1 MVNIMQRILFIL
13 FVGLFSGWVCAQ
25 EPVTV
30 KSLGVSTFGS
40 QVIGINNYAP
50 AGSPGFNIWI
60 GNGGQS
66 SAFSTGNEGSHNIS
80 TGINALL
87 SNTSGNFN
95 ISIGTNSLIKNL
107 NGSNNVAFGLNALGS
122 NISGS
127 ANVAIGF
134 AALSSTIT
142 ADYNLAIGSDA
153 MLFTNTGF
161 QNVALGFA
169 SMRSNTSGYYNVGLG
184 KGSLFSNTIGNGN
197 MACGVDALY
206 NNTQGYFNIAMGNA
220 AGAHAS
226 ASNLLN
232 QTSNTSIYIGYLS
245 RASANGNSNEIVM
258 GHEAIGN
265 GSNTTTIGNSNTTHT
280 VFQYGKTLVGYSAS
294 QDRGSYALQVNGQI
308 YATNAAIA
316 TSDAR
321 LKERIA
327 PLSSGLK
334 EVMALRPCT
343 FDFKQ
348 GSEQNLATG
357 RQVGF
362 IAQEVASVLQ
372 DREWASSVVQEAGG
386 NLGIA
391 ETKLLPLLVKAVQ
404 EQQAQ
409 IEKLS
414 AQLSLLQQQIGE
426 MGAKTEATKSSA
438 KKVALK

>member
-1 MVNIMQRILFIL
+1 M
-13 FVGLFSGWVCAQ
+13 
-25 EPVTV
+25 TV
-30 KSLGVSTFGS
+30 KNLGVNTFGS

-50 AGSPGFNIWI
+50 AGSGGGNLWI

-66 SAFSTGNEGSHNIS
+66 SQWAAGSEGTVNVGIGTGALFYNTKGFFNMAAGTS
-80 TGINALL
+80 ALL
-87 SNTSGNFN
+87 SNTIGNFN
-95 ISIGTNSLIKNL
+95 VAIGGASLSSSV
-107 NGSNNVAFGLNALGS
+107 NGDGNTAIGGSALES

-127 ANVAIGF
+127 FNIGIGYVAV
-134 AALSSTIT
+134 
-142 ADYNLAIGSDA
+142 
-153 MLFTNTGF
+153 
-161 QNVALGFA
+161 Q
-169 SMRSNTSGYYNVGLG
+169 
-184 KGSLFSNTIGNGN
+184 KNTIGGN
-197 MACGVDALY
+197 NVGIGSSALVSNISGSGNTAVGSQAMRFITSGDDNVSLGRDAGSFAL
-206 NNTQGYFNIAMGNA
+206 
-220 AGAHAS
+220 AGAY
-226 ASNLLN
+226 
-232 QTSNTSIYIGYLS
+232 NTSCSRNIYIGSLTKTATS
-245 RASANGNSNEIVM
+245 GSDQEIVIGYGAM
-258 GHEAIGN
+258 GN
-265 GSNTTTIGNSNTTHT
+265 GSNTTTIGNSTTTHT
-280 VFQYGKTLVGYSAS
+280 VFQYGKTLVGYSAA
-294 QDRGSYALQVNGQI
+294 QDRGNYALQVNGQI

-414 AQLSLLQQQIGE
+414 AQLSLLQSQISQLE
-426 MGAKTEATKSSA
+426 RKAEATKSSA
-438 KKVALK
+438 KRVAHSK

>member
-1 MVNIMQRILFIL
+1 MKKILFIL

-30 KSLGVSTFGS
+30 KNLGVSTFGS

-50 AGSPGFNIWI
+50 AGSPGNNMWI

-66 SAFSTGNEGSHNIS
+66 STGTASFNNIGIGIGVMTGNLTGRTNIGIGSF
-80 TGINALL
+80 ALFK
-87 SNTSGNFN
+87 NTSGV
-95 ISIGTNSLIKNL
+95 T
-107 NGSNNVAFGLNALGS
+107 
-122 NISGS
+122 
-127 ANVAIGF
+127 NVAIGDR
-134 AALSSTIT
+134 ALS
-142 ADYNLAIGSDA
+142 
-153 MLFTNTGF
+153 TNTTGSI
-161 QNVALGFA
+161 NMAVGGESLLGNTIGIANTALGYQ
-169 SMRSNTSGYYNVGLG
+169 SMYANTQGSYNTGIGFGAL
-184 KGSLFSNTIGNGN
+184 SSNTIGEHSLAIGVAALGSSTMSVNNVAIGNLALGAKITGNGN
-197 MACGVDALY
+197 TAIGFSAGRFTVTNI
-206 NNTQGYFNIAMGNA
+206 NNT
-220 AGAHAS
+220 
-226 ASNLLN
+226 
-232 QTSNTSIYIGYLS
+232 TSWGGVYIGADSKTL
-245 RASANGNSNEIVM
+245 ASGSSNEIVI
-258 GHEAIGN
+258 GSSAIGN

-280 VFQYGKTLVGYSAS
+280 VFQYGKTLVGYSAV
-294 QDRGSYALQVNGQI
+294 QDRGNYALQVNGQI

-348 GSEQNLATG
+348 GTEQNLATG

-372 DREWASSVVQEAGG
+372 GREWASSVVQEAGG

-414 AQLSLLQQQIGE
+414 VQLSLLQSQISQLE
-426 MGAKTEATKSSA
+426 RKAEATKSSA
-438 KKVALK
+438 KRVAHSK

>member
-1 MVNIMQRILFIL
+1 MKKILFIL
-13 FVGLFSGWVCAQ
+13 FVGLSSGWVCAQ

-30 KSLGVSTFGS
+30 KNLGVNTFGS

-50 AGSPGFNIWI
+50 EGSPGGNVWI

-66 SAFSTGNEGSHNIS
+66 SIWVSGDQGSYNIS
-80 TGINALL
+80 LGSNSLLRNTSGQTNVAIGAVALG
-87 SNTSGNFN
+87 SNTSGSDNLGLGYACLAYNTIGSYNTAIGRGALVFN
-95 ISIGTNSLIKNL
+95 ISGNFNTGLGYNSLIYSTTGSFNL
-107 NGSNNVAFGLNALGS
+107 ALGS
-122 NISGS
+122 E
-127 ANVAIGF
+127 
-134 AALSSTIT
+134 
-142 ADYNLAIGSDA
+142 
-153 MLFTNTGF
+153 
-161 QNVALGFA
+161 
-169 SMRSNTSGYYNVGLG
+169 SMYTNTSGSYN
-184 KGSLFSNTIGNGN
+184 TAIGPY
-197 MACGVDALY
+197 ALY
-206 NNTQGYFNIAMGNA
+206 NNTTGTGNIALGSQSGSYTN
-220 AGAHAS
+220 GGGVNQIS
-226 ASNLLN
+226 SN
-232 QTSNTSIYIGYLS
+232 SVYIGGDT
-245 RASANGNSNEIVM
+245 RASTSGNTNEVVI
-258 GHEAIGN
+258 GYQARGN

-280 VFQYGKTLVGYSAS
+280 VFQYGKTLVGYSAV

-348 GSEQNLATG
+348 GTEQNLATG

-372 DREWASSVVQEAGG
+372 DSEWASSVVQEAGG

-404 EQQAQ
+404 EQQVQ

-414 AQLSLLQQQIGE
+414 TQLSLLQSQISQLE
-426 MGAKTEATKSSA
+426 RKAEAAKFSA
-438 KKVALK
+438 KRVAHSK